1 MAFSVFQQAGTLVPE
16 EVVYILEEEPG
27 NHPVVEA
34 GTPVV
39 EAGTPVVEAGTPVV
53 KADIPEVEAA
63 GTPALE
69 VAVAPEVVG
78 AGIQLLEVTQPGT
91 ELVDKF
97 LEALGEPAAGS
108 DRRFH
113 SLPSSYSSSR

>member
-1 MAFSVFQQAGTLVPE
+1 M
-16 EVVYILEEEPG
+16 YILEEELG

-39 EAGTPVVEAGTPVV
+39 EAGTPVVKAGTPVV
-53 KADIPEVEAA
+53 KADTPEVEVA

-78 AGIQLLEVTQPGT
+78 AGIQLLEVTQSGT

-97 LEALGEPAAGS
+97 LEALGEPVAGS

-113 SLPSSYSSSR
+113 SLLSSYSSSR